1 MRAVVAILTIEVNIV
16 LLLLIPFQLREVE
29 LFQTLN
35 RQLELAVA
43 KVIEKAIDLSILEL
57 LAGNDEL

>member
-35 RQLELAVA
+35 RQLELAIA